1 MVALVVLRMTRTLFS
16 PSWYRVA
23 QLRPTLRK
31 QVMIHRHNYRGR
43 PWHVIEERANEQ
55 HYRFTPAT
63 YFIIGLMD
71 GTRTVNAIWR
81 AALDRLGDDAPSQD
95 ELIDLLAQLH
105 FADLL
110 KTDATPEAHQLFQ
123 LLQGRERRRWLGRLA
138 SPFATKIPL
147 FDPDPMLDHL
157 VPAARWIFSWL
168 GFWIW
173 FAVVA
178 TGAVLAALNW
188 GPISDRVGARVLDPW
203 NLLALVVAYPLIK
216 LFHELGHALAVK
228 VWGGRVND
236 VGVMFILFMPIP
248 YVDASAASG
257 FPSKWRRALV
267 DAAGILT
274 ELLIASLAL
283 MLWLQTEQPVLR
295 SVLFNLMLIGTVSTV
310 LFNGNPL
317 VKFDGYYIL
326 SDVLEIPNLAQRSQK
341 YLGYLFKR
349 YVWGASNAVSP
360 LTARGEAFWFLLY
373 GPGAAIYRVFITV
386 SIAVFLA
393 GEYAA
398 VGFLLAIWCVIAL
411 GIVPVGRLVS
421 SLATDPDLRDR
432 RWRLIWSSAGI
443 TGVVAA
449 ALFVLPAPYSS
460 IAEAVDV
467 VPEKRQVRAA
477 AEGFLVNLT
486 AEPGAQVAAGTRL
499 ATIVDPSVG
508 AEIKVLKAQVAALQ
522 ARLAAVEFTNR
533 VEANVIRSEMKAVQG
548 ELARVSQRIV
558 EQTILAEA
566 DGRFLVPSAA
576 DLTGRFFQRGT
587 IIGYV
592 HDPNEVIIRAVV
604 EQAGMGAIER
614 GVTNVSVWEAGYETS
629 PSPGVIKRIAPGGG
643 NELPHKA
650 LSVEGGGAIALDPR
664 SPDKLRTTGNLFQID
679 LEVQG
684 GRPANFIGKHYYVR
698 FEHQPRPV
706 GLQLYDVARQAVL
719 QRFGV

>member
-1 MVALVVLRMTRTLFS
+1 MTRTLFS

-31 QVMIHRHNYRGR
+31 QVTIHRHDYRGR
-43 PWHVIEERANEQ
+43 AWHVIEERANEQ

-123 LLQGRERRRWLGRLA
+123 LMQGRERRRWLGRLA
-138 SPFATKIPL
+138 SPFAVKVPL
-147 FDPDPMLDHL
+147 FDPDSVLDRL
-157 VPAARWIFSWL
+157 VPAAHWIFSWL
-168 GFWIW
+168 GLSIW
-173 FAVVA
+173 LLAVGI
-178 TGAVLAALNW
+178 GAILAALNW
-188 GPISDRVGARVLDPW
+188 GSITDRVSERVLDPW
-203 NLLALVVAYPLIK
+203 NLLAIAIGYPLIK
-216 LFHELGHALAVK
+216 MFHELGHALAVK

-236 VGVMFILFMPIP
+236 VGVMFILFMPVP
-248 YVDASAASG
+248 YVDASATSG
-257 FPSKWRRALV
+257 FQSKWRRALV

-283 MLWLQTEQPVLR
+283 MLWLQTEQPMLR

-326 SDVLEIPNLAQRSQK
+326 SDALEIPNLAQRSQK

-360 LTARGEAFWFLLY
+360 VTARGEALWFLLY
-373 GPGAAIYRVFITV
+373 GPCASIYRVFIML
-386 SIAVFLA
+386 SIASFLA
-393 GEYAA
+393 SEYAA
-398 VGFLLAIWCVIAL
+398 VGILLAIWCVITL
-411 GIVPVGRLVS
+411 GVVPLARLIS
-421 SLATDPDLRDR
+421 SLAADPDLRER
-432 RWRLIWSSAGI
+432 RWRLIWTSAGI
-443 TGVVAA
+443 AGVVAA
-449 ALFVLPAPYSS
+449 ALFVMPAPYFS
-460 IAEAVDV
+460 IAEAVAV
-467 VPEKRQVRAA
+467 VPENRQVRAA
-477 AEGFLVNLT
+477 AEGFLANLA
-486 AEPGAQVAAGTRL
+486 AEPGVHVTAGTKL
-499 ATIVDPSVG
+499 AVIIDPSV
-508 AEIKVLKAQVAALQ
+508 ESEVKVLKAQVTALE
-522 ARLAAVEFTNR
+522 ARLSAVQFTNR
-533 VEANVIRSEMKAVQG
+533 VEANLIRAETRTVKE
-548 ELARVSQRIV
+548 ELARASERMT
-558 EQTILAEA
+558 EQTVMAGA
-566 DGRFLVPSAA
+566 DGRFLVPMAS
-576 DLTGRFFQRGT
+576 DLPGRYFQRGS

-592 HDPNEVIIRAVV
+592 HDPSEMIIRAVV

-614 GVTNVSVWEAGYETS
+614 GVRDVTVWEAGYETS
-629 PSPGVIKRIAPGGG
+629 ANPGKIKRIAPGGG

-650 LSVEGGGAIALDPR
+650 LAADGGGTIMLDPR
-664 SPDKLRTTGNLFQID
+664 SPEKLRTMANLFQID
-679 LEVQG
+679 LEMQG
-684 GRPANFIGKHYYVR
+684 SIPANFIGKRYYVR
-698 FEHQPRPV
+698 FEHQPRPL
-706 GLQLYDVARQAVL
+706 GLQLYDVVRQAML